1 MEHWRPCPTNCT
13 VSGFAGLAMAESKGN
28 TDQKPKRTKKDKPPA
43 EKASKAPKTPR
54 APRRDK
60 DKAADLERASEWR
73 KKLRLMNIFAGTTQR
88 GDLYHAKRFVTM
100 LDKNDPAEALLLD
113 DCVKL
118 ANAAIMLWP
127 AEYAKLPIEQ
137 LTATCLQISA
147 ATRVT
152 VTKTQGPPLI
162 DLQKCVPSLTLSY
175 GLFQIQIFIE
185 FVSFRFDSRL
195 RLLTLDHS
203 VLG

>member
-1 MEHWRPCPTNCT
+1 MNEICRSSNNH
-13 VSGFAGLAMAESKGN
+13 L
-28 TDQKPKRTKKDKPPA
+28 DHIQQKIT
-43 EKASKAPKTPR
+43 
-54 APRRDK
+54 
-60 DKAADLERASEWR
+60 
-73 KKLRLMNIFAGTTQR
+73 
-88 GDLYHAKRFVTM
+88 
-100 LDKNDPAEALLLD
+100 EALTLEN
-113 DCVKL
+113 CVKL

-195 RLLTLDHS
+195 LTIQSWVELTGLS
-203 VLG
+203 